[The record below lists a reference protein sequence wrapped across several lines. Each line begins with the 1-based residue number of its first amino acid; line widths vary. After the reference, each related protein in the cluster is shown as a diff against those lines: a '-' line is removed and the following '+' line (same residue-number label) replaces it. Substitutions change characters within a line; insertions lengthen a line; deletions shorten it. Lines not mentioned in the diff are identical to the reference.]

1 MDKIRAFIKDNRDV
15 FLCYIGSKIL
25 FIVVLLLTGTS
36 YSDVLGLFDAAHY
49 RDIASGGYYVDG
61 VTVFFPMIPLIMRFT
76 GEAGLIIINQAAFIA
91 GIYNLKKILMR
102 VKDSETVWILAILSV
117 SPMAVFTS
125 VLYTESVYFF
135 LTVFAFRLFIEGR
148 LPLVQG
154 IAIGLSVLTR
164 NTGSLLFFA
173 VFTGYILKFIK
184 EKQSRKRTLTD
195 IIMCYVPASV
205 ISLIYPVF
213 LQIRFGNWKIF
224 MDAQYTYWIR
234 IPSNIVRT
242 VFISLKVIFTD
253 EYGFDGM
260 PDTIILFKIN
270 EALSLLFMILVIVLI
285 IREIIR
291 MRRIG
296 KISVPSIVCIV
307 YSILFII
314 ALGMTIRDPALD
326 CPTDSF
332 YRYYVSLFPL
342 YLGFSHTG
350 KKTCQ
355 AALIVSLLL
364 TLMTAPLFC
373 MGSFFF

>member
-49 RDIASGGYYVDG
+49 RDIAREGYYVDG

-76 GEAGLIIINQAAFIA
+76 GEVGLIIINQAAFIA

-102 VKDSETVWILAILSV
+102 VKNSETVWILAVLSV

-307 YSILFII
+307 YSILFMI

-342 YLGFSHTG
+342 YLGFSYTG